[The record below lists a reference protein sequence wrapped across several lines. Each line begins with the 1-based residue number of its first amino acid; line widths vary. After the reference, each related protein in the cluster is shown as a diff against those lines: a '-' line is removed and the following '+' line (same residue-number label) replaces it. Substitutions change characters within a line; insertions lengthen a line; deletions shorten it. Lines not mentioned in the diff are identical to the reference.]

1 MINKTS
7 IPTEKLERL
16 VARCERNNLDEV
28 VERVQP
34 RNRSVKISL
43 KQNVAY
49 YCE

>member
-1 MINKTS
+1 MINKTL
-7 IPTEKLERL
+7 IPAEKLNKL
-16 VARCERNNLDEV
+16 IDRCQRNNLDEV
-28 VERVQP
+28 VVRVQP